1 MAAEV
6 ETNQYQ
12 TGKSRD
18 PEVTELKSKPW
29 TTKIYLR
36 FPPPTI
42 IFKIL
47 LMVHEY
53 LPCIMHHI
61 SYCIMFY
68 YVSIKHIE
76 IRQNSPVTPPCL
88 LVPGPCLSSQIHVL
102 VELVHVSIPF
112 SLNMHPR
119 NIPALLCLFSL
130 KTLCMHL
137 FKLDFPPLIY
147 IIKHIKTRDFS
158 CGPVAK
164 TPHSQ
169 GRDPRFDSC
178 SGNWI
183 PHVATNAETK
193 K

>member
-1 MAAEV
+1 MSILLLLVLLMPIRMAAAV
-6 ETNQYQ
+6 QTNQYQ

-88 LVPGPCLSSQIHVL
+88 LVPGPCLSSDTRVGS
-102 VELVHVSIPF
+102 VGTRVHTFLSEHAP
-112 SLNMHPR
+112 
-119 NIPALLCLFSL
+119 
-130 KTLCMHL
+130 T
-137 FKLDFPPLIY
+137 
-147 IIKHIKTRDFS
+147 
-158 CGPVAK
+158 
-164 TPHSQ
+164 
-169 GRDPRFDSC
+169 
-178 SGNWI
+178 
-183 PHVATNAETK
+183 
-193 K
+193 